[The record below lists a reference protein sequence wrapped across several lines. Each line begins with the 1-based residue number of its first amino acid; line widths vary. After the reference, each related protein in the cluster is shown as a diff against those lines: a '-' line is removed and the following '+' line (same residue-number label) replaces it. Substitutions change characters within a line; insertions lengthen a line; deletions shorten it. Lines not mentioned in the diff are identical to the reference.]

1 MANMNIKWVDEPKT
15 TNFITYKLYTHDANN
30 SSFQAVYVN
39 RTEDGGGGDDGNDGQ
54 ANIEIGVS
62 YKSALELAQ

>member
-1 MANMNIKWVDEPKT
+1 MSNMNIKWVDEPKT

-39 RTEDGGGGDDGNDGQ
+39 RTEDDGAVGGNDGRD
-54 ANIEIGVS
+54 NVEIGVS